1 MRDHRPARDSRHRS
15 ERQVFHAVS
24 HHAARRGD
32 AHVRAAASDQP
43 ASRTTPS
50 DRHRRVL
57 PDDAIPAPVRHV
69 LRASQTL
76 LADAGSGATA
86 QQDRGQPLAQSSLKA
101 LERRLCMSSSRAHMW
116 QHTATFGPRV
126 RPVRSYGSG
135 RVYRARRRPTRSR
148 KSARRSRLW
157 AFWARERA
165 SRHALPAR
173 DQNARQRFRGHPA
186 LPNVHAKPGQ
196 NDQFS
201 LRGFANPIPASPMPS
216 SANVAGSGSSDSGR
230 LAAKKFP
237 SSFATDSCASVALVT
252 VK

>member
-1 MRDHRPARDSRHRS
+1 MGQGALRRRAPRDRRALLRMRDHRPARDSRHRS

-101 LERRLCMSSSRAHMW
+101 LERRLCMSSLRAHMW
-116 QHTATFGPRV
+116 QHTATFGPR
-126 RPVRSYGSG
+126 RAPCEATAAGAPIARGGGRRAQESLRAARGSG
-135 RVYRARRRPTRSR
+135 
-148 KSARRSRLW
+148 L
-157 AFWARERA
+157 FGRA
-165 SRHALPAR
+165 SVLRAMR
-173 DQNARQRFRGHPA
+173 CQRAIRM
-186 LPNVHAKPGQ
+186 
-196 NDQFS
+196 
-201 LRGFANPIPASPMPS
+201 R
-216 SANVAGSGSSDSGR
+216 
-230 LAAKKFP
+230 
-237 SSFATDSCASVALVT
+237 ASVFAGT
-252 VK
+252 RR